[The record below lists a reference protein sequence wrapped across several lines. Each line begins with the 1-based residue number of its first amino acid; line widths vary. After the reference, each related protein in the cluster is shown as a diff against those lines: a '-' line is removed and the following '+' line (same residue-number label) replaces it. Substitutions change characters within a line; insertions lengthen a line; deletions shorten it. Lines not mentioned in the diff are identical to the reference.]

1 MFPDEIKQ
9 RELQYKKDNK
19 MYEIKVVYG
28 NTFEILRKYKEL
40 KNGLYEDS
48 NRWKVYVRLMNKQ
61 LDTTKLIE
69 RVDITYGRSNSM
81 TSAPFEYHS

>member
-1 MFPDEIKQ
+1 MPYLFETDS
-9 RELQYKKDNK
+9 KKLKTSLLVLFACFKFKHDNPFLA
-19 MYEIKVVYG
+19 
-28 NTFEILRKYKEL
+28 NFDFEILKKYKEL

-69 RVDITYGRSNSM
+69 RVDITY
-81 TSAPFEYHS
+81 